1 MTADERFE
9 RIERNLLDLTTAMQ
23 GLVALADSNQK
34 ALAGLVISVTS
45 FIDSSH
51 AYVQSS
57 NARMAELE
65 RNLDTLI
72 RAITMEHQNGKGNE
86 K

>member
-9 RIERNLLDLTTAMQ
+9 HIER
-23 GLVALADSNQK
+23 GLAALVTLHADTQK
-34 ALAGLVISVTS
+34 SLKTLMDSIGGFVE
-45 FIDSSH
+45 SSH

-65 RNLDTLI
+65 RNLDALI
-72 RAITMEHQNGKGNE
+72 RAITMEHQNGKG
-86 K
+86 KP